1 MYLKLSTSTAFSK
14 LNFLTIYIINMQVDA
29 EHVVILSQKMCG
41 KYKPKWSHDH
51 VRMTILHNLLTI
63 IMPVKL
69 DGNRNAQCVVGLVLK
84 LS

>member
-14 LNFLTIYIINMQVDA
+14 LNFLTIYMINMQVDS

-41 KYKPKWSHDH
+41 KYKPMLSHDH

-63 IMPVKL
+63 CL
-69 DGNRNAQCVVGLVLK
+69 
-84 LS
+84 